1 MRLISLIGAAIWV
14 DFVVMLITKVVPGP
28 RIPFLPPTGALKL
41 WYDKFGLAAV
51 TADVLSAVLGVL
63 IAMFFFP
70 NAWGL
75 GLVFASILV
84 QIVHDVLFYFV
95 VIRGLPQGHNQMIDV
110 FKAYADE
117 GGWTILL
124 ADAMIMTGTV
134 TIATFWDLVFSYRF
148 IAFQTLLGM
157 YSLIYITYT
166 K

>member
-14 DFVVMLITKVVPGP
+14 DFIVMMITKLGPGQ
-28 RIPFLPPTGALKL
+28 RVPFLPPAGALKL

-51 TADVLSAVLGVL
+51 SADVLSAVIGVL
-63 IAMFFFP
+63 LATFFFP

-75 GLVFASILV
+75 GLVFAAIFIQIL
-84 QIVHDVLFYFV
+84 HDIFFYFV
-95 VIRGLPQGHNQMIDV
+95 ILSVPAGQNQMIDV
-110 FKAYADE
+110 FKSYANE

-124 ADAMIMTGTV
+124 ADALIMAGTV
-134 TIATFWDLVFSYRF
+134 TIATVWDLLFSYRF

>member
-14 DFVVMLITKVVPGP
+14 DFIVMMITKLGPGQ
-28 RIPFLPPTGALKL
+28 RVPFLPPAGALKL

-51 TADVLSAVLGVL
+51 SADVLSAVIGVL
-63 IAMFFFP
+63 LATFFFP

-75 GLVFASILV
+75 GLVFASIFIQVL
-84 QIVHDVLFYFV
+84 HDLFFYFV
-95 VIRGLPQGHNQMIDV
+95 ILAVPQGQNQMIDV

-124 ADAMIMTGTV
+124 ADALIMTGTV
-134 TIATFWDLVFSYRF
+134 TIATVWDLLFSYRF

>member
-1 MRLISLIGAAIWV
+1 MAGNTVLLKPSPHTPGSADA
-14 DFVVMLITKVVPGP
+14 FVQL
-28 RIPFLPPTGALKL
+28 L
-41 WYDKFGLAAV
+41 
-51 TADVLSAVLGVL
+51 
-63 IAMFFFP
+63 
-70 NAWGL
+70 
-75 GLVFASILV
+75 
-84 QIVHDVLFYFV
+84 HDVFFYFV

-134 TIATFWDLVFSYRF
+134 TIATFWDLFFSYRF

>member
-14 DFVVMLITKVVPGP
+14 DFIVMMITKLGPGQ
-28 RIPFLPPTGALKL
+28 RVPFLPPAGALKL

-51 TADVLSAVLGVL
+51 SADVLSAVIGVL
-63 IAMFFFP
+63 LATFFFP

-75 GLVFASILV
+75 GLVFAAIFIQIL
-84 QIVHDVLFYFV
+84 HDLFFYFV
-95 VIRGLPQGHNQMIDV
+95 ILSVPAGQNQMIDV
-110 FKAYADE
+110 FKSYANE

-124 ADAMIMTGTV
+124 ADALIMTGTV
-134 TIATFWDLVFSYRF
+134 TIATVWDLLFSYRF

>member
-1 MRLISLIGAAIWV
+1 MRLISLIGAAVWV
-14 DFVVMLITKVVPGP
+14 DFIVMAITKLGPGQ
-28 RIPFLPPTGALKL
+28 RVPFLPPAGALRL

-51 TADVLSAVLGVL
+51 SADVLSAVLGVL

-70 NAWGL
+70 TAFGIN
-75 GLVFASILV
+75 LVFASIFIQVL
-84 QIVHDVLFYFV
+84 HDLFFYFV
-95 VIRGLPQGHNQMIDV
+95 ILAVPQGQNEMIDV
-110 FKAYADE
+110 FKTYANE

-134 TIATFWDLVFSYRF
+134 TIASFWDMLFSYRF

>member
-14 DFVVMLITKVVPGP
+14 DFIVMMITKLGPGQ
-28 RIPFLPPTGALKL
+28 RVPFLPPAGALKL

-51 TADVLSAVLGVL
+51 SADVLSAVIGVL
-63 IAMFFFP
+63 LATFFFP

-75 GLVFASILV
+75 GLVFAAIFIQIL
-84 QIVHDVLFYFV
+84 HDIFFYFV
-95 VIRGLPQGHNQMIDV
+95 ILSVPQGQNQMIDV
-110 FKAYADE
+110 FKSYANE

-124 ADAMIMTGTV
+124 ADALIMAGTV
-134 TIATFWDLVFSYRF
+134 TIATVWDLLFSYRF

>member
-14 DFVVMLITKVVPGP
+14 DFIVMMITKLGPGQ
-28 RIPFLPPTGALKL
+28 RVPFLPPAGALKL

-51 TADVLSAVLGVL
+51 SADVLSAVIGVL
-63 IAMFFFP
+63 LATFFFP

-75 GLVFASILV
+75 GLVFAAIFIQVL
-84 QIVHDVLFYFV
+84 HDLFFYFV
-95 VIRGLPQGHNQMIDV
+95 ILSVPQGQNQMIDV
-110 FKAYADE
+110 FKSYANE
-117 GGWTILL
+117 GGWTILV
-124 ADAMIMTGTV
+124 ADALIMTGTV
-134 TIATFWDLVFSYRF
+134 TIATVWDLLFSYRF

>member
-14 DFVVMLITKVVPGP
+14 DFVVMLITKLGTGP
-28 RIPFLPPTGALKL
+28 RVPFLPPAGALKL

-51 TADVLSAVLGVL
+51 SADVLSAVLGVL
-63 IAMFFFP
+63 IALFFFP
-70 NAWGL
+70 NAYGFS
-75 GLVFASILV
+75 LVAAAILV
-84 QIVHDVLFYFV
+84 QLLHDVFFYFV
-95 VIRGLPQGHNQMIDV
+95 VIRGLPQGQNQMIDV
-110 FKAYADE
+110 FKSYADE

-134 TIATFWDLVFSYRF
+134 AIATVWDLFFSYRF

>member
-14 DFVVMLITKVVPGP
+14 DFVVMLITKLGPGQ
-28 RIPFLPPTGALKL
+28 RVPFLPPAGALKL

-51 TADVLSAVLGVL
+51 SADVLSAVLGVL
-63 IAMFFFP
+63 IALFFFP

-84 QIVHDVLFYFV
+84 QIIHDVLFYFV

>member
-14 DFVVMLITKVVPGP
+14 DFIVMMITKFGPGQ
-28 RIPFLPPTGALKL
+28 RVPFLPPAGALKL

-51 TADVLSAVLGVL
+51 SADVLSAVIGVL
-63 IAMFFFP
+63 LATFFFP

-75 GLVFASILV
+75 GLVFAAIFIQIL
-84 QIVHDVLFYFV
+84 HDIFFYFV
-95 VIRGLPQGHNQMIDV
+95 ILSVPAGQNQMIDV
-110 FKAYADE
+110 FKSYANE

-124 ADAMIMTGTV
+124 ADALIMTGTV
-134 TIATFWDLVFSYRF
+134 TIATVWDLLFSYRF

>member
-14 DFVVMLITKVVPGP
+14 DFIVMMITKLGPGQ
-28 RIPFLPPTGALKL
+28 RVPFLPPAGALKL

-51 TADVLSAVLGVL
+51 SADVLSAVIGVL
-63 IAMFFFP
+63 LATFFFP

-75 GLVFASILV
+75 GLVFASIFIQVL
-84 QIVHDVLFYFV
+84 HDLFFYFV
-95 VIRGLPQGHNQMIDV
+95 IVALPQGQNQMIDV
-110 FKAYADE
+110 FKSYVDE
-117 GGWTILL
+117 GGWTILV

-134 TIATFWDLVFSYRF
+134 GIATIWDLLFSYRF